1 MKKKMFYRI
10 LLVVIVLAA
19 AGGIYA
25 YYLWNMPHRDV
36 AAAEIDYHIE
46 ATELVNEYL
55 ADERTANM
63 KYLDESGDSK
73 ILAVTGTV
81 HRVSKNMNDDVV
93 VILKETGEKAGV
105 QFTFSQDAG
114 NDVAGLQ
121 KGDIATIKGVI
132 RSGAKYDEIMDLY
145 LDAIVDKG
153 LLISQN

>member
-1 MKKKMFYRI
+1 MKKKVIYRI

-55 ADERTANM
+55 ANEQKANT

-73 ILAVTGTV
+73 ILAVSGTV
-81 HRVSKNMNDDVV
+81 QRVSKNMNDDVV
-93 VILKETGEKAGV
+93 IILRETGEKAGV
-105 QFTFSQDAG
+105 QFTFTQDAG

-121 KGDIATIKGVI
+121 KGDIVTIKGVI
-132 RSGAKYDEIMDLY
+132 RSGAKYDEMMDLY
-145 LDAIVDKG
+145 LDVIVDKS

>member
-1 MKKKMFYRI
+1 MKKKLFYRI
-10 LLVVIVLAA
+10 FLVAIVLAA

-36 AAAEIDYHIE
+36 SAAEIDYHIQV
-46 ATELVNEYL
+46 TELVNEYL
-55 ADERTANM
+55 ADEQKANT

-81 HRVSKNMNDDVV
+81 QRVSKNMNDEV
-93 VILKETGEKAGV
+93 VIILRETGDKAGV
-105 QFTFSQDAG
+105 QFTFTHDTG

-121 KGDIATIKGVI
+121 KGDIVTFKGVI
-132 RSGAKYDEIMDLY
+132 HSGARYDEMMDLY
-145 LDAIVDKG
+145 LDAIVDKS